1 MGVYTRKLQ
10 LILLRNLVT
19 GEERVLDRMQNRKG
33 LLSARQVSG
42 NYASGHGAPR
52 IRAAKSA
59 RHELAT
65 RVTTNLPVP
74 TGKVVYSPSVNTDG
88 TTYYVRSTPL
98 AGDSKVLLALP
109 NGYDADV
116 TYATL
121 RQPRGPA
128 PPVTDIY
135 FDRGRCGQNR
145 WDIFRVEDRGGPP
158 PVP

>member
-121 RQPRGPA
+121 RPPRGPT